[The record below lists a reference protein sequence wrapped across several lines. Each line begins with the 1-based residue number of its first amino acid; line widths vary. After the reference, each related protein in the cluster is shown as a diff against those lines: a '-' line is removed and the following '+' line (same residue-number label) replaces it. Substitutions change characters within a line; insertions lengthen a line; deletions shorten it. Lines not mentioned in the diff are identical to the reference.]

1 MSAGGGMDS
10 LLPSYVHWVQ
20 KRSLLQPSKLVAEAW
35 LALLPSCIS
44 EQPSPWKGRE
54 DAFHGEAAGSHM
66 LAVASRYSKTLIS
79 HSNRSRSIA
88 LSPSGSSA
96 SPPSLV
102 PSPSLRP
109 SSLAAPVHSTACSL
123 PASTTYHRYITLPA
137 SPDRLLSTLQSFKGL
152 TALPNLAAAIASFPV
167 HLRLR
172 QTPPSFPPFRPK
184 VRPCPWQRP
193 PPFPQPPLA
202 KGQAASV
209 EAAIALL
216 KVRWKILRNLN
227 VGLDHAAQTVVACVV
242 LHNMCQF
249 TKGPED
255 EGRYM
260 WRDSLESPQLASLVD
275 SERSLNY
282 LGESLREAL
291 AEDLY
296 EEACLRSKVNIVQPT
311 GASFIGPIASC
322 NLIGD
327 SVATP

>member
-1 MSAGGGMDS
+1 MFTPPTRPRGRRVINSVLKTLSHILIDTVRSRPLARARRPLPRP
-10 LLPSYVHWVQ
+10 LLPPALVS
-20 KRSLLQPSKLVAEAW
+20 RCTRALTRLL
-35 LALLPSCIS
+35 
-44 EQPSPWKGRE
+44 
-54 DAFHGEAAGSHM
+54 
-66 LAVASRYSKTLIS
+66 
-79 HSNRSRSIA
+79 
-88 LSPSGSSA
+88 
-96 SPPSLV
+96 
-102 PSPSLRP
+102 
-109 SSLAAPVHSTACSL
+109 STRL
-123 PASTTYHRYITLPA
+123 YHRYVTLPA

-152 TALPNLAAAIASFPV
+152 TALPNLAAAIASLPL

-255 EGRYM
+255 EGGYM

-296 EEACLRSKVNIVQPT
+296 EEACLRSKVNNCAANRDIIYRPH
-311 GASFIGPIASC
+311 C
-322 NLIGD
+322 
-327 SVATP
+327 

>member
-1 MSAGGGMDS
+1 MGMDLDRHVHTTNETSRAPRHQLAYYIVFVSQSNFSGTQDS
-10 LLPSYVHWVQ
+10 L
-20 KRSLLQPSKLVAEAW
+20 
-35 LALLPSCIS
+35 
-44 EQPSPWKGRE
+44 
-54 DAFHGEAAGSHM
+54 SH
-66 LAVASRYSKTLIS
+66 SN
-79 HSNRSRSIA
+79 SNRSRSIA

-109 SSLAAPVHSTACSL
+109 SSLAAPVHSPACSL

-193 PPFPQPPLA
+193 PPFPQPPLV

-255 EGRYM
+255 EGGYM

-296 EEACLRSKVNIVQPT
+296 EEACLRSKVNNCAGILLTGLSEREQSTASGCTKPT
-311 GASFIGPIASC
+311 GTSFIGPIASC